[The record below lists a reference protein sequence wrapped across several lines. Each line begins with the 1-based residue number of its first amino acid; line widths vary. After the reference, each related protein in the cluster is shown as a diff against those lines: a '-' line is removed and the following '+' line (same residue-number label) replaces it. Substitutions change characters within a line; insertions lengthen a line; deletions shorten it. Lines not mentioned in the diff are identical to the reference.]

1 MKSPFFLL
9 CSGDFVKTNNLTPG
23 GKNNGNNL
31 CQKREDA
38 MKAKQ
43 LRRLGFIPANVFG
56 KSLPDPISIQLKEN
70 DARKLIRQKHEGSK
84 LTLDVDGTRLLV
96 QIKEKA
102 IDSIKGEIQYISF
115 QTLTADEKVNS
126 VIHILLAN
134 DDKVSGQLEKML
146 MEIPYA
152 SLPGDMIDTLTIDM
166 DGITTGTVL
175 MVKDIPKLM
184 SDKLELKIDPE
195 EIVLRFSERRNYA
208 EASEAE

>member
-1 MKSPFFLL
+1 MAYVNNIFDICPFCFPNSLN
-9 CSGDFVKTNNLTPG
+9 F
-23 GKNNGNNL
+23 
-31 CQKREDA
+31 
-38 MKAKQ
+38 
-43 LRRLGFIPANVFG
+43 FIIF
-56 KSLPDPISIQLKEN
+56 K
-70 DARKLIRQKHEGSK
+70 
-84 LTLDVDGTRLLV
+84 DGTRLLV

-102 IDSIKGEIQYISF
+102 IDSIKGEIQHISF

-175 MVKDIPKLM
+175 MVKDIPELM

-195 EIVLRFSERRNYA
+195 EIVLRVSERRNYT
-208 EASEAE
+208 EASEVE

>member
-1 MKSPFFLL
+1 
-9 CSGDFVKTNNLTPG
+9 
-23 GKNNGNNL
+23 
-31 CQKREDA
+31 

-102 IDSIKGEIQYISF
+102 IDSMKGEIQHISF

-195 EIVLRFSERRNYA
+195 EIVLRVSERRNYA

>member
-1 MKSPFFLL
+1 M
-9 CSGDFVKTNNLTPG
+9 
-23 GKNNGNNL
+23 
-31 CQKREDA
+31 
-38 MKAKQ
+38 
-43 LRRLGFIPANVFG
+43 
-56 KSLPDPISIQLKEN
+56 
-70 DARKLIRQKHEGSK
+70 
-84 LTLDVDGTRLLV
+84 
-96 QIKEKA
+96 
-102 IDSIKGEIQYISF
+102 
-115 QTLTADEKVNS
+115 TADEKVNS

-175 MVKDIPKLM
+175 MVKDIPELM

-195 EIVLRFSERRNYA
+195 EIVLRVSERRNYA

>member
-1 MKSPFFLL
+1 M
-9 CSGDFVKTNNLTPG
+9 
-23 GKNNGNNL
+23 
-31 CQKREDA
+31 
-38 MKAKQ
+38 
-43 LRRLGFIPANVFG
+43 
-56 KSLPDPISIQLKEN
+56 
-70 DARKLIRQKHEGSK
+70 
-84 LTLDVDGTRLLV
+84 
-96 QIKEKA
+96 
-102 IDSIKGEIQYISF
+102 
-115 QTLTADEKVNS
+115 TADEKVNS

-175 MVKDIPKLM
+175 MVKDIPELM

-195 EIVLRFSERRNYA
+195 EIVLRVSGRRNYT